1 MGIKAVFMFLVGAA
15 VGYFVLWYYVDLLG
29 LFDYGSNPALGLLV
43 ASVGAAV
50 VGIISAFFVRAVT
63 TFAAAAVIGYFVVV
77 FGWLAYATWFDIS
90 DREGGKGM
98 GIIFIFGPAAGTIIG
113 LIAAGLLARPKAP
126 VLSAPAVNPPL
137 SR

>member
-1 MGIKAVFMFLVGAA
+1 MGIKAVFMSLVGAS

-29 LFDYGSNPALGLLV
+29 LFDYGSNPALGLV
-43 ASVGAAV
+43 FASAGAAV

-63 TFAAAAVIGYFVVV
+63 IFAAATVIGYFVVV
-77 FGWLAYATWFDIS
+77 FGWLAYATLFDIS

-98 GIIFIFGPAAGTIIG
+98 GMIFIFGPAAGTIIG
-113 LIAAGLLARPKAP
+113 LIAAGLLARPKALDP
-126 VLSAPAVNPPL
+126 PAAAVNPPP